1 MVLINYKK
9 TENNQF
15 LYECPAK
22 TPIETVVHDL
32 VESKLNYILKLP
44 KKKLYRYGNC

>member
-15 LYECPAK
+15 LYECPAN
-22 TPIETVVHDL
+22 TPIDKVIHEL
-32 VESKLNYILKLP
+32 VESNNYI
-44 KKKLYRYGNC
+44 

>member
-32 VESKLNYILKLP
+32 VEVNNYRVILD
-44 KKKLYRYGNC
+44 